1 MAKKPDPNNPSSTF
15 YWKDWENDEALRV
28 SSLAAQ
34 GLWMRLL
41 CIAAKAEPYGY
52 VVINGN
58 PIGVSGVARL
68 SGATESE
75 AGDLLAELERNGV
88 FSKDRKG
95 RIFSRRLVR
104 EKKRREKAV
113 ENGKEGGNPALL
125 ASSRK
130 AKENSNQVNP
140 EVNPQV
146 NQQDNHWVKPPY
158 PSSLSPSSSLRSE
171 EVKIGGG
178 GGAREAEKPEPEVLT
193 DPTFREKLLD
203 AMGVDPSGLA
213 GPNGKR
219 IGTQADMIQVR
230 QWQDDLGLSEFEILE
245 TIRETMANKRDGPP
259 KSFRFF
265 ESPMARLSAAKAA
278 PPPDIPNILPLKSR
292 GKAHENR
299 AFDQAINTLAD
310 GFSAGTVHLDN
321 SSRDPFAAR

>member
-15 YWKDWENDEALRV
+15 YWKDWENDESLRV

-41 CIAAKAEPYGY
+41 CIAVKAQPYGY

-58 PIGVSGVARL
+58 PIGVAGVARL

-130 AKENSNQVNP
+130 AKEKSNPVNH
-140 EVNPQV
+140 EVNPP
-146 NQQDNHWVKPPY
+146 DNHGVKPPY

-178 GGAREAEKPEPEVLT
+178 GSASARET
-193 DPTFREKLLD
+193 PTFREELLT
-203 AMGVDPSGLA
+203 AIGADPISGII
-213 GPNGKR
+213 GPNGR
-219 IGTQADMIQVR
+219 QLGTQADMAEAQRWLALPTITEPIALAEVR
-230 QWQDDLGLSEFEILE
+230 RIMAGKTDD
-245 TIRETMANKRDGPP
+245 PP
-259 KSFRFF
+259 SSFRYF
-265 ESPMARLSAAKAA
+265 STAMRRLSGALSAPNLTPSASYPTA
-278 PPPDIPNILPLKSR
+278 PPIRKIRGRLPSEIP
-292 GKAHENR
+292 
-299 AFDQAINTLAD
+299 QQ
-310 GFSAGTVHLDN
+310 
-321 SSRDPFAAR
+321 